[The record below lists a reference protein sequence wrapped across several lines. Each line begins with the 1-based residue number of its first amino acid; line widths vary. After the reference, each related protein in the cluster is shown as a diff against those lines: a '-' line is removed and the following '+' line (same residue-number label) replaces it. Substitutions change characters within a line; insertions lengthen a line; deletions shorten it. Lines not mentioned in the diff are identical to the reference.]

1 MNNQKQKGSLEIIG
15 VILVV
20 LLLIGGVG
28 FIAWNNFVKKDTADS
43 VVKETEKEDVREA
56 RQYKTAE
63 IAESFP
69 VKLSTRYPANW
80 TLKVEGEGP
89 KAGNDDAVQQKIS
102 MTSPSKKYT
111 VAYSV
116 ISRGGLGG
124 TCIPEMSGVI
134 KSISRDPVAG
144 LSESLFVEV
153 TTNAKGPDGRDSF
166 GYVSGLYPDSDAVKD
181 VKVGDSLCELGLIN
195 LVQLSD
201 ALDTSLVDANVT
213 INNLNE
219 GQPNEG
225 FVTVTDASIISKNFV
240 TAEYKD
246 AVQIL
251 KSMKLSK

>member
-1 MNNQKQKGSLEIIG
+1 MNKQKQKGSIEIVG
-15 VILVV
+15 VIVVV
-20 LLLIGGVG
+20 LLLVGGVG
-28 FIAWNNFVKKDTADS
+28 FIAWSNFVKKDATSSA
-43 VVKETEKEDVREA
+43 VKEAEKTETKEVRE
-56 RQYKTAE
+56 YKTVE

-69 VKLSTRYPANW
+69 VKLSTRYPADW
-80 TLKVEGEGP
+80 TLNVEGGGP
-89 KAGNDDAVQQKIS
+89 KPGSDDAVQEKIS
-102 MTSPSKKYT
+102 ITSPSKKYT

-134 KSISRDPVAG
+134 KSISHDPVAG
-144 LSESLFVEV
+144 LSDGQFVEV

-166 GYVSGLYPDSDAVKD
+166 GYISGLYPNSDAVND
-181 VKVGDSLCELGLIN
+181 VKVGDSLCKLGLIN

-201 ALDTSLVDANVT
+201 DLDTSLVDANVA
-213 INNLNE
+213 INTLNE

-225 FVTVTDASIISKNFV
+225 FVTVADASIISKNFE
-240 TAEYKD
+240 TSEYKD